1 MRAVLVNMSN
11 GQYVDHIVHFSLQMT
26 KSSPNFIFVI
36 GLYTINTPNFL
47 RIGFPEEDS
56 TFGNTMHCNISE
68 YKYSRISMPN
78 KIMAYPSSSGRLQH
92 EIFRMTR
99 LLLLVAGLAVAGE
112 GRRIQINEEVESLVG
127 RDVESLEGR
136 EGRGLADWFGW
147 GGSQVTEAPVR
158 RIQGL
163 QRRISQVEVTYI

>member
-1 MRAVLVNMSN
+1 
-11 GQYVDHIVHFSLQMT
+11 
-26 KSSPNFIFVI
+26 
-36 GLYTINTPNFL
+36 
-47 RIGFPEEDS
+47 
-56 TFGNTMHCNISE
+56 
-68 YKYSRISMPN
+68 
-78 KIMAYPSSSGRLQH
+78 
-92 EIFRMTR
+92 MTR